1 VLLATPQIG
10 TANYAVT
17 VNFASGSSTNKAGLI
32 FSHNGAN
39 SYYAVVLN
47 RSKNEVALYQVSS
60 GSWGS
65 ALATAGLTINDSTDY
80 TLYVTRRQRRVEVR
94 CSTASLSYNFTA
106 DPDTG
111 KSGLYADTLN
121 VTFDDFQAFATDARN
136 PLVPRIVGTAKGSQ
150 AEGIN
155 NQLLVEGSDARGGV
169 AEVDR
174 FQDDDYSVLVD
185 VTMNSGT
192 YAEIWFRR
200 VDPENGYIA
209 YLGSDGTIRLDEMV
223 NGSRSTVAS
232 DTYTTGTTVSVRIVA
247 DEDDLDVPAHDSRRG
262 LRPPMLR
269 IETRSVRRVSWVNGG
284 YPRDRYQG

>member
-1 VLLATPQIG
+1 MVI
-10 TANYAVT
+10 
-17 VNFASGSSTNKAGLI
+17 S
-32 FSHNGAN
+32 
-39 SYYAVVLN
+39 
-47 RSKNEVALYQVSS
+47 
-60 GSWGS
+60 
-65 ALATAGLTINDSTDY
+65 TAGAYIG
-80 TLYVTRRQRRVEVR
+80 YVTRRQRRVEAR

-106 DPDTG
+106 DADTG
-111 KSGLYADTLN
+111 KSGLYSDTTY
-121 VTFDDFQAFATDARN
+121 VTFDDFKAYATDARN
-136 PLVPRIVGTAKGSQ
+136 PLVPRIVGTAKGSAAQ
-150 AEGIN
+150 AMDP
-155 NQLLVEGSDARGGV
+155 QLLVEGSDARGGV

-174 FQDDDYSVLVD
+174 FQDDDYTVLVE
-185 VTMNSGT
+185 VSMNSGT

-269 IETRSVRRVSWVNGG
+269 IETRSVRRVSWVNRG
-284 YPRDRYQG
+284 